1 MLLIEEE
8 SGDMY
13 YFNAEHPAT
22 ILYRDACASFIE
34 EELLLRKF
42 GQESEFPFKVY
53 KFKLMPGDVIILG
66 SDGRDDIDLTP
77 NEPVRT
83 INEDETAILG
93 IVEEAKGNIIEI
105 ESMLK
110 NRGAITDDLS
120 FLRVEYQPQEATGT
134 NESNPEKT
142 ITDTIEEQELE
153 IKEDADLQIDIT
165 EVYQQSKRLY
175 QEGQV
180 NKALEVLMNAYSV
193 EQNNQKLN
201 KLLGLIS
208 FKGKDYVTAIDVL
221 SRYLQMD
228 PDTEEMWYYL
238 SLSQKKMGNYLA
250 SLEASRKVYEL
261 HPENINNLINLSDLY
276 RLTGHFAEAR
286 EYSEKVLAVD
296 PNNQNAKKILTFL
309 GNV

>member
-1 MLLIEEE
+1 MTSLIPIW
-8 SGDMY
+8 Y
-13 YFNAEHPAT
+13 
-22 ILYRDACASFIE
+22 
-34 EELLLRKF
+34 
-42 GQESEFPFKVY
+42 
-53 KFKLMPGDVIILG
+53 
-66 SDGRDDIDLTP
+66 IDLTP

-93 IVEEAKGNIIEI
+93 IVEEAKGNIYEI
-105 ESMLK
+105 EKMLHH
-110 NRGAITDDLS
+110 RGAITDDLS
-120 FLRVEYQPQEATGT
+120 FLKIEFQPDGV
-134 NESNPEKT
+134 
-142 ITDTIEEQELE
+142 IEEVQISQTEPITQKIEQQEIE
-153 IKEDADLQIDIT
+153 IKEDADLQIDIS

-208 FKGKDYVTAIDVL
+208 FKGKDYATAIDVL

-238 SLSQKKMGNYLA
+238 SLSQKKMGNYLS

-261 HPENINNLINLSDLY
+261 HPGNINNLINLSDLY

-286 EYSEKVLAVD
+286 EFSEKALAID
-296 PNNQNAKKILTFL
+296 PENQNAKKIIQYL
-309 GNV
+309 GNI

>member
-1 MLLIEEE
+1 
-8 SGDMY
+8 MY

-34 EELLLRKF
+34 QELRLRKF
-42 GQESEFPFKVY
+42 GQESEFEFQVY
-53 KFKLMPGDVIILG
+53 RFQLMPGDVIILG

-93 IVEEAKGNIIEI
+93 IVEEAKGDIHEI

-120 FLRVEYQPQEATGT
+120 FLRIEFQPIESEEDGQRYNSDPISSKIEAQE
-134 NESNPEKT
+134 
-142 ITDTIEEQELE
+142 IE
-153 IKEDADLQIDIT
+153 IKENADLQIDVA

-175 QEGQV
+175 QEGHV
-180 NKALEVLMNAYSV
+180 NKALEVLMNAYTV

-208 FKGKDYVTAIDVL
+208 FKGKDYATAVDVL

-250 SLEASRKVYEL
+250 SLEASKKVYEL
-261 HPENINNLINLSDLY
+261 HPDNINNLVNLSDLY

-286 EYSEKVLAVD
+286 QYSEKALSLE
-296 PNNQNAKKILTFL
+296 PENQNAKKILNFL
-309 GNV
+309 GNI